1 MFTRGFANGHV
12 ELNCRAFTATFR
24 KSPTAGT
31 AGEEGAGAQGTGY
44 SALGE
49 PLLNASHVEELVA
62 GARESLRLGLARQ
75 RREQG
80 AGYPGYRVEAPQGD
94 GEAGGLCAAAH
105 TIATCVNHTLKH
117 SCCAIVSA

>member
-80 AGYPGYRVEAPQGD
+80 TGYRVPGVEAPQ
-94 GEAGGLCAAAH
+94 GEAGGLCAAVH
-105 TIATCVNHTLKH
+105 TIATCVNHTLNT
-117 SCCAIVSA
+117 AAGAAQ